1 MGRSIIFCP
10 KSGAE
15 QFPFNTL
22 LKWIPLSPGAELLL
36 TDDVVKHTYNP
47 STPEA
52 KAERGQ
58 VQGQPGIQG
67 DLGEEQRRMGWE
79 KGDRNGKRGREKL

>member
-36 TDDVVKHTYNP
+36 TDLVKP
-47 STPEA
+47 IIP
-52 KAERGQ
+52 
-58 VQGQPGIQG
+58 V
-67 DLGEEQRRMGWE
+67 LQRPKQKE
-79 KGDRNGKRGREKL
+79 GKFKVSLEYRET